1 MSESVTYVAAVK
13 QLALEKGLNEAT
25 VFEIIESAI
34 AAAYRKDY
42 GRPGQHIAA
51 KIEPKNG
58 AIKIWR
64 VHKAVKTEEEIENPA
79 VDLLLPDAKKLKKGV
94 KAGEEIEVP
103 LPFKED
109 FGRIAAQTAKQV
121 IIQRIREAEREILY
135 NEFKE
140 KEHQIVNAAVQQNE
154 GRTVIVSL
162 GKTSGVLLPSGQVP
176 GEPYGVGRRMR
187 VIVQEVEETIRGPRI
202 IVSRSSADFIKQ
214 LFALEVPEIANGTV
228 DIKNAAREPGSRTKV
243 AVWSDDDNIDPV
255 GSAVGQRGARVQ
267 AVLSEL
273 CEEKVDIILYD
284 EDAKT
289 YIASALSPAKVTKI
303 TLRKGDKRAKVE
315 IPEDQLS
322 LAIGRHGQNVRLA
335 SRLTGWELDIVESG
349 TVKETP
355 ASQVEKEAPTPQEE
369 AEEAKI
375 QPKTSEKKDTA
386 KSPAKTKKSTA
397 KPKVKKTVKKKAT
410 APKKLDTK

>member
-1 MSESVTYVAAVK
+1 MPESVSYVAAVK

-51 KIEPKNG
+51 KIDPKSG

-64 VHKAVKTEEEIENPA
+64 IHKAVKNEEEIENPA
-79 VDLLLPDAKKLKKGV
+79 VDLLLPDAKKLKRGV
-94 KAGEEIEVP
+94 KAGDEIEVP

-176 GEPYGVGRRMR
+176 GEPYSVGRRMR

-202 IVSRSSADFIKQ
+202 IVSRSSADFIEQ
-214 LFALEVPEIANGTV
+214 LFALEVPEIASGTV
-228 DIKNAAREPGSRTKV
+228 KIKNAAREPGARTKI
-243 AVWSDDDNIDPV
+243 AVWADDDNIDPV
-255 GSAVGQRGARVQ
+255 GSAVGQRGSRVQ

-273 CEEKVDIILYD
+273 GEEKVDIILYD
-284 EDAKT
+284 DDPKT

-355 ASQVEKEAPTPQEE
+355 EAQEEEAPTPQKE
-369 AEEAKI
+369 AEETKSK
-375 QPKTSEKKDTA
+375 PKTSKKKDTT
-386 KSPAKTKKSTA
+386 KSPARTNKAAA
-397 KPKVKKTVKKKAT
+397 KPKVKKAATKKSPAQKG
-410 APKKLDTK
+410 KKTGA

>member
-1 MSESVTYVAAVK
+1 LPYK
-13 QLALEKGLNEAT
+13 
-25 VFEIIESAI
+25 
-34 AAAYRKDY
+34 
-42 GRPGQHIAA
+42 
-51 KIEPKNG
+51 
-58 AIKIWR
+58 
-64 VHKAVKTEEEIENPA
+64 EE
-79 VDLLLPDAKKLKKGV
+79 
-94 KAGEEIEVP
+94 
-103 LPFKED
+103 

-135 NEFKE
+135 NEFKD

-176 GEPYGVGRRMR
+176 GEPYNIGRRMR
-187 VIVQEVEETIRGPRI
+187 VIVQEVEETVRGPRI

-228 DIKNAAREPGSRTKV
+228 TIKNAAREPGSRTKI
-243 AVWSDDDNIDPV
+243 AVWSDDENIDPV

-273 CEEKVDIILYD
+273 GEEKVDIILYD
-284 EDAKT
+284 EDPKT

-335 SRLTGWELDIVESG
+335 SRLSGWELDIVESG
-349 TVKETP
+349 TKKE
-355 ASQVEKEAPTPQEE
+355 
-369 AEEAKI
+369 
-375 QPKTSEKKDTA
+375 KTSKKEEPQPVDTQA
-386 KSPAKTKKSTA
+386 KPSPDKPSAKKKS
-397 KPKVKKTVKKKAT
+397 
-410 APKKLDTK
+410 APKKTPARQPDGASK